1 MRYLVDI
8 HHGIGDCI
16 CFMPTIDN
24 IAIADEHA
32 VIDIVVLKQNYGD
45 LFLNNPNIRNVIALS
60 DAPKMFAPGKY
71 DIGIIADFISA
82 KWMSVILLK
91 YLGCKKVVYVHRK
104 LKWTKHLVL
113 RCLDVLE
120 LLGIEYTI
128 KKPQLYLDDRK
139 AEICDKYDFGKEMKT
154 IAVCMGGNVIN
165 NVSVKNRAMKGVN
178 FKQWPYKRYV
188 KLIRILGEKYKVIL
202 IGGDKEEKEFAN
214 YRDAV
219 NLVNVLNIIGKTS
232 LPESAQILS
241 ACDLVIGNDTG
252 MMHLAGAA
260 GTATL
265 SIHGPTDPD
274 MCGTFSERA
283 FFITPKTKCKYCY
296 AERGDKY
303 FNCTTGLSCL
313 MSISVDDVIKK
324 VDEILV

>member
-8 HHGIGDCI
+8 HHGIGDSI

-24 IAIADEHA
+24 IILADKYA

-45 LFLNNPNIRNVIALS
+45 LFLNNPNIKSVIALK
-60 DAPKMFAPGKY
+60 DAPKMFALGKY

-120 LLGIEYTI
+120 LLGIEYTV
-128 KKPQLYLDDRK
+128 KNPQLYLNNDK
-139 AEICDKYDFGKEMKT
+139 IKICEKYNLGNGMKT

-165 NVSVKNRAMKGVN
+165 NVSVKNRKMKGIN
-178 FKQWPYKRYV
+178 FKQWPYKRYAEMI
-188 KLIRILGEKYKVIL
+188 KILGEKYKVIL
-202 IGGDKEEKEFAN
+202 IGGDKEKKEFAN
-214 YRDAV
+214 YRDDL
-219 NLVNVLNIIGKTS
+219 NFVNVLNILGKTS
-232 LPESAQILS
+232 LIESAQILS
-241 ACDLVIGNDTG
+241 VCDLVIGNDTG
-252 MMHLAGAA
+252 MMHLAGAVGA
-260 GTATL
+260 TTL
-265 SIHGPTDPD
+265 SIHGSTNPE
-274 MCGTFSERA
+274 MCGTFNERA

-303 FNCTTGLSCL
+303 FNCKTGLSCL